1 MTKVI
6 GIGLIGTAVTVIT
19 YSILGFS
26 KMEVSLWPLFPVA
39 LFAFFAIENL
49 IKKDYKSSLMST
61 LIGLMIAN
69 AIYDLLPISNSILI
83 VAGILTRLNW
93 AFFFQTTIMKKRDI
107 KKKPEKSWLLHL
119 SSTSSQINHIIG

>member
-6 GIGLIGTAVTVIT
+6 GFGLIATAVTVIT
-19 YSILGFS
+19 YSILGFP
-26 KMEVSLWPLFPVA
+26 KMEISLWPRFPVV

-83 VAGILTRLNW
+83 VAGILTCLGLGLLFPNS
-93 AFFFQTTIMKKRDI
+93 INEKKRD
-107 KKKPEKSWLLHL
+107 
-119 SSTSSQINHIIG
+119 

>member
-1 MTKVI
+1 MTKII

-19 YSILGFS
+19 YSILGFP

-49 IKKDYKSSLMST
+49 IKKDYKSSLMSA

-69 AIYDLLPISNSILI
+69 AIYDLLLIPTETLI
-83 VAGILTRLNW
+83 VASILVGLGLGFLLPNH
-93 AFFFQTTIMKKRDI
+93 DN
-107 KKKPEKSWLLHL
+107 EKGKH
-119 SSTSSQINHIIG
+119 

>member
-1 MTKVI
+1 MTKII

-19 YSILGFS
+19 YSILGFP

-61 LIGLMIAN
+61 LI

-83 VAGILTRLNW
+83 VAGILACLGLGFLLPNH
-93 AFFFQTTIMKKRDI
+93 DN
-107 KKKPEKSWLLHL
+107 EKGKH
-119 SSTSSQINHIIG
+119 

>member
-19 YSILGFS
+19 YSILS
-26 KMEVSLWPLFPVA
+26 LPKIEMSLWPLFPVA

-49 IKKDYKSSLMST
+49 IKKDYKSSLMSA

-69 AIYDLLPISNSILI
+69 AICDLLPISNSILI
-83 VAGILTRLNW
+83 VAGILTCLGLGFLLPNH
-93 AFFFQTTIMKKRDI
+93 DN
-107 KKKPEKSWLLHL
+107 EKERH
-119 SSTSSQINHIIG
+119 

>member
-19 YSILGFS
+19 YSILGFP

-39 LFAFFAIENL
+39 LFAFFTIENL

-69 AIYDLLPISNSILI
+69 TICDLFPISNSVLM
-83 VAGILTRLNW
+83 VAGILTCLGLGFLFPNY
-93 AFFFQTTIMKKRDI
+93 DN
-107 KKKPEKSWLLHL
+107 EKERH
-119 SSTSSQINHIIG
+119 

>member
-6 GIGLIGTAVTVIT
+6 GFGLIGTAVTVII
-19 YSILGFS
+19 YS
-26 KMEVSLWPLFPVA
+26 KMEVSLWPLFPVV

-69 AIYDLLPISNSILI
+69 AIYDVLPISNSILI
-83 VAGILTRLNW
+83 IAGILTCLGLG
-93 AFFFQTTIMKKRDI
+93 FLF
-107 KKKPEKSWLLHL
+107 P
-119 SSTSSQINHIIG
+119 NHDTDKERH